1 MLGGSG
7 GVGAAAFFAVLVC
20 FGGGDAALVSAGL
33 AVGFS
38 FHAALALFR
47 SGIFGSVG
55 REGERGRDEGRDDE
69 QDLGGLHGV
78 FIFGCGGLIGA
89 GGGNRTLLSC
99 LGSTHITDILR
110 PPLWR
115 TPLK

>member
-1 MLGGSG
+1 VLGGCG

-55 REGERGRDEGRDDE
+55 REGERGRDEGGDDE
-69 QDLGGLHGV
+69 QDLGGLHG
-78 FIFGCGGLIGA
+78 
-89 GGGNRTLLSC
+89 
-99 LGSTHITDILR
+99 ILF
-110 PPLWR
+110 LVVGD
-115 TPLK
+115 